1 MHMPDN
7 KPSELEAEHTA
18 EAIARRLA
26 AANTH
31 SYLGDVVLG
40 AVDGTVTTFAVVC
53 GVAGAGLSTGVAIVL
68 GLANILA
75 DGFSM
80 AVSNYLRADSDRQ
93 LVARARKTEERHIAE
108 HPEGEREEIRQIFH
122 AKGFSGELLEET
134 VRTITADQERWI
146 DTMITE
152 ELGLQLQPASPARA
166 AWATFIAFMAAGFVP
181 LFPLFFSSL
190 LEQQAIFLASA
201 VGTAATFIIIGIFK
215 GRVAQRPILGS
226 ALETLGIGGIAAI
239 LAYLAG
245 ISLKGLIN
253 L

>member
-40 AVDGTVTTFAVVC
+40 AVDGTITTFAVVC
-53 GVAGAGLSTGVAIVL
+53 GVAGAGLSTGVAIIL

-93 LVARARKTEERHIAE
+93 LVARARKTGRGDNRRGTRRH
-108 HPEGEREEIRQIFH
+108 
-122 AKGFSGELLEET
+122 
-134 VRTITADQERWI
+134 
-146 DTMITE
+146 
-152 ELGLQLQPASPARA
+152 
-166 AWATFIAFMAAGFVP
+166 
-181 LFPLFFSSL
+181 
-190 LEQQAIFLASA
+190 
-201 VGTAATFIIIGIFK
+201 
-215 GRVAQRPILGS
+215 
-226 ALETLGIGGIAAI
+226 
-239 LAYLAG
+239 
-245 ISLKGLIN
+245 
-253 L
+253 